1 MAEKID
7 NSDKN
12 SLKEREKKGWKK
24 LNRALVMS
32 ETISS
37 NLIYT

>member
-12 SLKEREKKGWKK
+12 QVEGKREKRMKK
-24 LNRALVMS
+24 IEQS
-32 ETISS
+32 FGDE
-37 NLIYT
+37 